1 MKPLLQSCTAV
12 VLAALLASGATLSVP
27 VDPEL
32 AKQIQTAANSARAE
46 ANYSAALREYRRL
59 LEVYPNEP
67 GLQAPIYLAMSD
79 AAEKSGDSAQA
90 KQFAAMSKAL
100 DPTLETRIAAG
111 AAAATQTRGERDR
124 VGAALAILSAAAGTI
139 SAVRDARRQAAQQ
152 QQAMQPQAMAPQQA
166 YAYPPAPYGQ
176 PGYQPP
182 PGNSYA
188 PMPGYAD
195 PNAVAQ
201 QQPAA
206 QYAPPPQGQPQY
218 GAPQG
223 QPQYAPP
230 QGQPQYAPPQG
241 QPQYAPPQG
250 QPQYAPPQGQPQYA
264 PPQGQPQ
271 YAAQA
276 QYPQQQGYYPPPPP
290 APYGAPPNYQM
301 PVTRGEKAAVVRVVH
316 DHSRAGDK
324 AYFADGCGALLA
336 VEGGSLVF
344 TPGGGEAPRVI
355 PSAEIAEIR
364 LNAAIG
370 RNVGA
375 FHIVTKRGLYLDLA
389 PDTGNRDD
397 GRADV
402 ESLRKQLGIAE

>member
-12 VLAALLASGATLSVP
+12 LLAALLASGATLSVP

-90 KQFAAMSKAL
+90 KQFAAMSMAL
-100 DPTLETRIAAG
+100 DPTLEGRIAAG

-139 SAVRDARRQAAQQ
+139 SAVRDARRAAQQ
-152 QQAMQPQAMAPQQA
+152 QAMAPQAMAPQGAPPQQA

-176 PGYQPP
+176 QGYQPP
-182 PGNSYA
+182 PGNNYA

-195 PNAVAQ
+195 PNAAAQ
-201 QQPAA
+201 QQAAA
-206 QYAPPPQGQPQY
+206 QYAP
-218 GAPQG
+218 
-223 QPQYAPP
+223 PP

-264 PPQGQPQ
+264 PPQGHPQ

-276 QYPQQQGYYPPPPP
+276 PYPQQQGYNPPPPP

-324 AYFADGCGALLA
+324 AYIADGCGALLA

-370 RNVGA
+370 RNIGA
-375 FHIVTKRGLYLDLA
+375 FHIVTKKGLYLDLA

-402 ESLRKQLGIAE
+402 DSLRKQLGLAE